1 MNSETIEI
9 KIVEHEEK
17 IDKHDCRIMS
27 LEKDTTKQ
35 DTQITQLCKSIEK
48 LTDMIEKKL
57 DKTGDY
63 KWIIGAILMPIIF
76 FLCSKIMG

>member
-1 MNSETIEI
+1 MNEETVAI
-9 KIVEHEEK
+9 KIVEHGVELER
-17 IDKHDCRIMS
+17 HDCRIIS

-57 DKTGDY
+57 DKSGDY
-63 KWIIGAILMPIIF
+63 KWIIASILMPIIF
-76 FLCSKIMG
+76 FLCTLIL

>member
-1 MNSETIEI
+1 MNSEIIEI
-9 KIVEHEEK
+9 KINEHEEK

-63 KWIIGAILMPIIF
+63 KWIIASILMPIIF

>member
-1 MNSETIEI
+1 MNSETIGI
-9 KIVEHEEK
+9 KINEHEEK
-17 IDKHDCRIMS
+17 LDKHDCRIIN

-35 DTQITQLCKSIEK
+35 DTQITQLCASLKT

-63 KWIIGAILMPIIF
+63 KWIIASILMPIIF